1 MKFSVLIPTRNRL
14 KYLQYAIETVLK
26 QDYADWELIV
36 SDNNS
41 SEDIEGYICSL
52 NDLRIKYYRTDQFV
66 PVTDN
71 WNNALHKSSGEYVI
85 MLGDDD
91 ALMKG
96 YFSAIARITEE
107 FNAPDF
113 IYTSSFIYAYPGVIK
128 EFPEGHLWR
137 DCHSISSSTEP
148 FWIGRQ
154 EALHLVQSSMNFR
167 MLFPYNM
174 QHSAINRKFI
184 DALKDKGEFF
194 QSPYPDFYAT
204 NVMFLKAKRIVIY
217 QRPLVTIGI
226 TQSSYGFFHFNKKEK
241 QGMEFLKNTPN
252 ADSVYQLQHIILP
265 GSKNNTSWLFAMETI
280 KENYKDEFNLSV
292 NYRRY
297 RYLQIL
303 NFYKNYYL
311 DRRLDADELVAF
323 QSKMRLWEKLVYGK
337 SLWLLLSLLR
347 LFPKAQV
354 DRWISH
360 IRSMIVAQYS
370 PMKAEKSEEMYQS
383 ILDVFEKVQSPNH

>member
-14 KYLQYAIETVLK
+14 KYLKYAIETVLK

-36 SDNNS
+36 SDNDS
-41 SEDIEGYICSL
+41 VEDIEGYILSL
-52 NDLRIKYYRTDQFV
+52 NDPRIKYYRTDQFI

-96 YFSAIARITEE
+96 YFSAIVRLIQE

-113 IYTSSFIYAYPGVIK
+113 IYTGSFIYAYPCVIQ
-128 EFPEGHLWR
+128 EFPEGCLWR
-137 DCHSISSSTEP
+137 DCNFISSSTEP
-148 FWIGRQ
+148 FFIDRQ
-154 EALHLVQSSMNFR
+154 QAIDLVRSSMNFR

-184 DALKDKGEFF
+184 DALHDKGEFF

-204 NVMFLKAKRIVIY
+204 NVMFLKAERILIY
-217 QRPLVTIGI
+217 QRPFVTIGI
-226 TQSSYGFFHFNKKEK
+226 TPSSFGFFHFNNKEK
-241 QGMEFLKNTPN
+241 QGMEFLKNAPSE
-252 ADSVYQLQHIILP
+252 DSMRRLQHIILP
-265 GSKNNTSWLFAMETI
+265 GNKNNTLWLFAMETI
-280 KENYKDEFNLSV
+280 KENYKNEFNLNV
-292 NYRRY
+292 NYQRY

-311 DRRLDADELVAF
+311 DRRFNRNELVELHS
-323 QSKMRLWEKLVYGK
+323 QMSLWEKLVYHK
-337 SLWLLLSLLR
+337 SLGLVLSLMR
-347 LFPKAQV
+347 LFPKSQV
-354 DRWISH
+354 DRWIYILKCR
-360 IRSMIVAQYS
+360 IRQPARIEV
-370 PMKAEKSEEMYQS
+370 EENGEIYQS
-383 ILDVFEKVQSPNH
+383 ILDVFEKMQPLND